1 MMRYSFEQFEQKL
14 SQMNLTVTDEMK
26 EQFSIYY
33 ELLCEWNKVMN
44 LTTII
49 EFDEVVE
56 KHFLDSLALAAYL
69 DIHPDWKLIDVGTGA
84 GFPGIPLKIMF
95 PKLNVLLADSL
106 NKRVRFLEE
115 VIGRLRLSDICAVH
129 GRAEDL
135 AHKTEYREQFDLC
148 VSRAV
153 AHLSSLS
160 EYCLP
165 FVKRGG
171 VFAAYKSADIA
182 EEVEQSQKAIQILG
196 GKLDRVEQFQLPD
209 TEYQRSFV
217 LMNKIKHTAKKYPR
231 KAGTPV
237 KCPL

>member
-1 MMRYSFEQFEQKL
+1 MGYSFEQFEQKL
-14 SQMNLTVTDEMK
+14 SQMNLSVTDEMK

-33 ELLCEWNKVMN
+33 DLLCEWNKVMN

-56 KHFLDSLALAAYL
+56 KHFLDSLSLAAYL
-69 DIHPDWKLIDVGTGA
+69 NIHPDWKIIDVGTGA
-84 GFPGIPLKIMF
+84 GFPGIPMKIMF
-95 PKLNVLLADSL
+95 PGLDVLLADSL

-135 AHKTEYREQFDLC
+135 AHKIEYREQFDLC

-165 FVKRGG
+165 FVKMGG

-196 GKLDRVEQFQLPD
+196 GNLIRIEQFQLAD

-217 LMNKIKHTAKKYPR
+217 LINKIKHTARKYPR

>member
-1 MMRYSFEQFEQKL
+1 MRYSFEQFEQKL

-165 FVKRGG
+165 FIKRGG

-217 LMNKIKHTAKKYPR
+217 LMNKIKYTAKKYPR

>member
-1 MMRYSFEQFEQKL
+1 MGYSFEQFEQKL
-14 SQMNLTVTDEMK
+14 SQMNLSVTEEMK
-26 EQFSIYY
+26 TQFSLYY
-33 ELLCEWNKVMN
+33 DLLCEWNKVMN

-69 DIHPDWKLIDVGTGA
+69 NIQPDWKMIDVGTGA

-95 PKLNVLLADSL
+95 PELDVLLADSL
-106 NKRVRFLEE
+106 NKRVRFLEK
-115 VIGRLRLSDICAVH
+115 VIVRLQLSGICAVH

-135 AHKTEYREQFDLC
+135 AHKNEYREQFDLC
-148 VSRAV
+148 ASRAV
-153 AHLSSLS
+153 AHMSCLS

-182 EEVEQSQKAIQILG
+182 EEVGQSQKAIQILG
-196 GKLDRVEQFQLPD
+196 GKLNRIEQFQLPD
-209 TEYQRSFV
+209 TEYQRSFI
-217 LMNKIKHTAKKYPR
+217 LIDKIKNTGKKYPR